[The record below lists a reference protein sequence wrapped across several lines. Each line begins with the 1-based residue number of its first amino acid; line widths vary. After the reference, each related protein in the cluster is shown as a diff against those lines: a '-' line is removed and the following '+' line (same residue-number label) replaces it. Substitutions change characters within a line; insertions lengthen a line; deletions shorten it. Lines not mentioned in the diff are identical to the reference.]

1 MIGPLP
7 ISHAALLGI
16 TFLLGGSLFLFFFFW
31 SISKMPSLN
40 KAPADVA
47 IPSMNAI
54 NKALKTPLFS
64 SAFFL
69 TPLAYLACGLLTQYI
84 AQHGGALFF
93 YLSGIIYVI
102 GVVIVTGTINEP
114 LNFQLAQV
122 KTATSNDNQQ
132 TWQTYSTKW
141 QFWNNLRTLSSGI
154 ALLLFF
160 IGVFFLLKY
169 D

>member
-7 ISHAALLGI
+7 ISHAALLTI
-16 TFLLGGSLFLFFFFW
+16 SFILGGTVFLFFFFW

-54 NKALKTPLFS
+54 NQAIKNPLFI
-64 SAFFL
+64 AVFFL
-69 TPLAYLACGLLTQYI
+69 TPLAYISCGILTQYI
-84 AQHGGALFF
+84 AGQGALYF
-93 YLSGIIYVI
+93 YLSAIIYVI
-102 GVVIVTGTINEP
+102 GVIGVTGSISEP

-122 KTATSNDNQQ
+122 KPATSDDNQT
-132 TWQTYSTKW
+132 TWQSYSKKW
-141 QFWNNLRTLSSGI
+141 QFWNNGRTLSSGI
-154 ALLLFF
+154 ALILFF
-160 IGVFFLLKY
+160 IGCLVLLQH